1 MEPRALPV
9 GHITRHA
16 ARTRR
21 EPGPATAALRLRPA
35 AAGLGLEPD
44 RLEAVALLREPADR
58 YRGRSAILDV
68 AKTRVDGSTVR
79 AVKLKGVGWT
89 AADGTF
95 RPPSA
100 VSYFEGGPARWLHVD
115 YDGEGRMLAEPAE
128 DRPWGA
134 LLLDRAR
141 NEAAMLA
148 RVRAAGLPAPVPLG
162 YGEFPDFSFVGRRT
176 GFVVIGLADP
186 DDRRAGQDVLV
197 REAAAPREPAAEA
210 GFVAWFAGLAQDV
223 AALQRRVHAA
233 GFTGGGPHLG
243 NFSVTGAEVALHDLD
258 ALAEPAALGISG
270 ARLLGRRLRD
280 YYVLAASVARRA
292 YGPRWRAH
300 RATLMRAVGEG
311 YFGAAAAP
319 ELERLQPFDHLR
331 FWEQLQRRG
340 SIFLLPAPLLAL
352 MERAVSEDGVSSRTT
367 ESQCEPVPV
376 PPGPTAHRALKRLVS

>member
-1 MEPRALPV
+1 VSGGATLDL
-9 GHITRHA
+9 HLT
-16 ARTRR
+16 
-21 EPGPATAALRLRPA
+21 PGVVDIDAQRL
-35 AAGLGLEPD
+35 G
-44 RLEAVALLREPADR
+44 AVALLEEAADR
-58 YRGRSAILDV
+58 YAGRSAIVDV
-68 AKTRVDGSTVR
+68 PPTEVGGTLVR

-100 VSYFEGGPARWLHVD
+100 VCYFEGGPACWLHVD

-141 NEAAMLA
+141 NEDAMLA

-162 YGEFPDFSFVGRRT
+162 FGRFERLRFAGRPT

-186 DDRRAGQDVLV
+186 DDRRAGQDVLA
-197 REAAAPREPAAEA
+197 REAATARGPAAEA
-210 GFVAWFAGLAQDV
+210 GFVAWLAGLARSV

-233 GFTGGGPHLG
+233 GLTGGGPHLG
-243 NFSVTGAEVALHDLD
+243 NFSVAGAEVTLHDLD
-258 ALAEPAALGISG
+258 AFEEPAALGISG

-280 YYVLAASVARRA
+280 YYVLAASVGGRA
-292 YGPRWRAH
+292 YAPRWR
-300 RATLMRAVGEG
+300 RRRGLLMRAVGEG

-319 ELERLQPFDHLR
+319 ELERMQPFDHLR

-340 SIFLLPAPLLAL
+340 SIFELPTPLLTL

-376 PPGPTAHRALKRLVS
+376 PTAHRAPRRVAS

>member
-1 MEPRALPV
+1 MDV
-9 GHITRHA
+9 GRLGA
-16 ARTRR
+16 VARR
-21 EPGPATAALRLRPA
+21 EET
-35 AAGLGLEPD
+35 
-44 RLEAVALLREPADR
+44 ADR
-58 YRGRSAILDV
+58 YAGRSAILDV
-68 AKTRVDGSTVR
+68 AETRVDGSTVR
-79 AVKLKGVGWT
+79 AVKLKGVGWA

-162 YGEFPDFSFVGRRT
+162 FGRFERLRFAGRPT

-186 DDRRAGQDVLV
+186 DDRRAGQDVLA
-197 REAAAPREPAAEA
+197 REAETPSEPAAEA
-210 GFVAWFAGLAQDV
+210 GFVAWFAALALAV

-243 NFSVTGAEVALHDLD
+243 NFSVSGAEVTLHDLD
-258 ALAEPAALGISG
+258 ALEEPAALGIAG

-280 YYVLAASVARRA
+280 YYVLAASVGRRA
-292 YGPRWRAH
+292 YAPHWRAH
-300 RATLMRAVGEG
+300 RATLLRAVGEG

-319 ELERLQPFDHLR
+319 QLERLQPFDHLR

-340 SIFLLPAPLLAL
+340 SVFELPAPLLTL
-352 MERAVSEDGVSSRTT
+352 MERAVSDDG
-367 ESQCEPVPV
+367 
-376 PPGPTAHRALKRLVS
+376 A

>member
-1 MEPRALPV
+1 
-9 GHITRHA
+9 
-16 ARTRR
+16 
-21 EPGPATAALRLRPA
+21 
-35 AAGLGLEPD
+35 LG
-44 RLEAVALLREPADR
+44 AVALLEAAADR
-58 YRGRSAILDV
+58 YGGRSAIVDV
-68 AKTRVDGSTVR
+68 PPAVVDGTLVR

-115 YDGEGRMLAEPAE
+115 YDDDGHMFCEPAE

-141 NEAAMLA
+141 NEDAMLA

-162 YGEFPDFSFVGRRT
+162 CGRFGRLRFAGRPT

-311 YFGAAAAP
+311 YFGAAAA
-319 ELERLQPFDHLR
+319 LERLQPFDHLR

-376 PPGPTAHRALKRLVS
+376 PPVPTAHRALKRLVS

>member
-1 MEPRALPV
+1 MPSP
-9 GHITRHA
+9 G
-16 ARTRR
+16 ARRGAGVSGGATLDLHLT
-21 EPGPATAALRLRPA
+21 PGVADIDAQRL
-35 AAGLGLEPD
+35 G
-44 RLEAVALLREPADR
+44 AVALLDAAADR
-58 YRGRSAILDV
+58 YGGRSAIVDV
-68 AKTRVDGSTVR
+68 PPAIIDGTLVR

-115 YDGEGRMLAEPAE
+115 YDGEGRLLAESAE

-162 YGEFPDFSFVGRRT
+162 YGEFPGFSFAGRRT